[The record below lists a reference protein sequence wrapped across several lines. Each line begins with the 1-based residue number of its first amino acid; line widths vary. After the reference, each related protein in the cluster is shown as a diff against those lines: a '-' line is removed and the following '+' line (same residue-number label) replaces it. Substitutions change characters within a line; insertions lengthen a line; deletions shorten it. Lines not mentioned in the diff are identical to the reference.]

1 MPLARLARF
10 GSFELDPATGELRK
24 GGVRIKLQEQPFQ
37 FLRALLERP
46 DEVVTREE
54 LRERLWPGDTFV
66 EFDDA
71 LNTAVRKIRQ
81 ALGDSA
87 DNPRFVETL
96 PRRGY
101 RFIAPVEGGGGASLE
116 TLQDEPQPPTPRPRP
131 KRTIW
136 YVTGAVV
143 LVAVSVALAS
153 RWGVFDPVEPAS
165 QMPMRLVP
173 LTSYPGIERTPAL
186 SPNGEQVAF
195 SWNGESQDNFDI
207 YVQRIGSQTPPTR
220 LTSHAGYDTS
230 PAWSPDGRFIAFA
243 RTSDDPSL
251 SLFYN
256 YPIDCEVF
264 VMSAIGGPASKVAET
279 SHPKLAWLP
288 DGKGLIGSR
297 REAPGGPSAL
307 FVFSIDGTEEQPLT
321 RPPSTSTDLGP
332 AVSPDGRVVAFL
344 RWGSTRQLYTI
355 DTRNNFAAKDLAI
368 RWDST
373 GGIWNHAWS
382 PKGDALIV
390 VMGPNSTQAT
400 HSVSGRTLRRLTANK
415 PPQSVAVPAMGVMG
429 PDVSARGNRLVFTQH
444 SWDKDLAILRR
455 TDGGEGSWLT
465 APFPST
471 TRIEG
476 SPHYSPDGKRIV
488 FNSDRSSDNLDLW
501 LSNADGSDAM
511 LLLHFKSAIAASA
524 RWSPDGQRIVFDS
537 WGDGKGDILVMS
549 AAGGEP
555 LWLTENP
562 AVADCLPRW
571 SVGGR
576 WVYFTSDRSKT
587 WEIWRISAAG
597 GDPQQVTRRG
607 GTLAMASPDGKYL
620 YYLKDESVPSF
631 QHSQLWRMPIDG
643 GEEDLVLE
651 RVYAR
656 NFSVTENGV
665 YFMERPEESESGVR
679 SASTG
684 RNGFTIRYLNL
695 ASRKI
700 RTLAT
705 LPSEAE
711 AGWSFAVSPDEQNIL
726 YGHHDSSGADLMF
739 VENFR

>member
-1 MPLARLARF
+1 MPIARLARF
-10 GSFELDPATGELRK
+10 GSFELDLATGELRK

-37 FLRALLERP
+37 VLIALLERP
-46 DEVVTREE
+46 GEVVTREE

-66 EFDDA
+66 EFDDG

-101 RFIAPVEGGGGASLE
+101 RFVALAEGGAWASTE
-116 TLQDEPQPPTPRPRP
+116 TVQDEPKRPAPQPRP
-131 KRTIW
+131 KRTKW
-136 YVTGAVV
+136 YVSAAAL
-143 LVAVSVALAS
+143 LVAVSIALAS

-165 QMPMRLVP
+165 QKQMRLVP
-173 LTSYPGIERTPAL
+173 LTSYAGIERTPAL

-207 YVQRIGSQTPPTR
+207 YAQRIGSQTPPTR

-288 DGKGLIGSR
+288 DGKRLIGSH

-344 RWGSTRQLYTI
+344 RWPTRQLYTI
-355 DTRNNFAAKDLAI
+355 NTRNAITAKELAI
-368 RWDST
+368 RWDAT
-373 GGIWNHAWS
+373 GGVWNHTWS
-382 PKGDALIV
+382 PRGDDLIV
-390 VMGPNSTQAT
+390 VMGPNSTQST
-400 HSVSGRTLRRLTANK
+400 FSVSGRILRRLSPEK
-415 PPQSVAVPAMGVMG
+415 PPQSLAVPAMGVMG

-455 TDGGEGSWLT
+455 TGGGERSWET

-476 SPHYSPDGKRIV
+476 SPHHSPDSKRIV
-488 FNSDRSSDNLDLW
+488 FNSERASDNLDLW
-501 LSNADGSDAM
+501 LSNADGSDATP
-511 LLLHFKSAIAASA
+511 LLDFKSATAGSA

-549 AAGGEP
+549 ASGGEP

-571 SVGGR
+571 SVDGR
-576 WVYFTSDRSKT
+576 WVYFNSERSET

-597 GDPQQVTRRG
+597 GDPQQVTTRG

-620 YYLKDESVPSF
+620 YYLKDESLPSS
-631 QHSQLWRMPIDG
+631 QHSQLWRISIDG

-656 NFSVTENGV
+656 NFSVTEDGV
-665 YFMERPEESESGVR
+665 YFMERPEESEFGVR
-679 SASTG
+679 FKSTG
-684 RNGFTIRYLNL
+684 RNGFTFRYLNL
-695 ASRKI
+695 DSRKI

-705 LPSEAE
+705 LPSEVE
-711 AGWSFAVSPDEQNIL
+711 AGWGFAVSPDEQNIL
-726 YGHHDSSGADLMF
+726 YDHHDSSGADLML